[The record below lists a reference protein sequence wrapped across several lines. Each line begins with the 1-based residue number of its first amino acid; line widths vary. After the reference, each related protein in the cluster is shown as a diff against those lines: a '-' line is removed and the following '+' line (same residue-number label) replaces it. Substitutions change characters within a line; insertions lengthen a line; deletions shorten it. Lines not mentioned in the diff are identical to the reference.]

1 MNKILLTIGRSFG
14 SGGSEVAKKVADILN
29 ISYYD
34 KELIKLAAIKSGIN
48 ENLLQNADEKP
59 VNSFLYSIV
68 THGFPSYTSPI
79 QYNNL
84 ITNDKVFSIQSDIIK
99 NIAENES
106 AVFVGRCAD
115 YILREQTELIN
126 VFVYA
131 DKQSRVKRIATVNNI
146 SEKEALD
153 AIKKTDKERANYYNF
168 YTNKNWGE
176 CANYDLCISSDIG
189 VDKCAE
195 VIVNYIKQ
203 VKESK

>member
-1 MNKILLTIGRSFG
+1 MSKILLTIGRSFG
-14 SGGSEVAKKVADILN
+14 SGGSEIAKKVADMLG

-68 THGFPSYTSPI
+68 SHGFPAYTSPI

-84 ITNDKVFSIQSDIIK
+84 VTNDKVFSIQSDIIK

-115 YILREQTELIN
+115 YILREYPDLIN
-126 VFVYA
+126 IFVYA
-131 DKQSRVKRIATVNNI
+131 DKSSRVKRIASVNNL

-168 YTNKNWGE
+168 YTNRNWGE
-176 CANYDLCISSDIG
+176 CTNYDLCISSDIG
-189 VDKCAE
+189 VEKAAE
-195 VIVNYIKQ
+195 AIVSYIKNI
-203 VKESK
+203 KESK

>member
-1 MNKILLTIGRSFG
+1 MGKILLTIGRSFG

-68 THGFPSYTSPI
+68 THGFPAYTSPI

-84 ITNDKVFSIQSDIIK
+84 VTNDKVFSIQSDIIK
-99 NIAENES
+99 GIAQKES

-115 YILREQTELIN
+115 YVLRN
-126 VFVYA
+126 RKHV
-131 DKQSRVKRIATVNNI
+131 
-146 SEKEALD
+146 
-153 AIKKTDKERANYYNF
+153 IKIFLY
-168 YTNKNWGE
+168 
-176 CANYDLCISSDIG
+176 SDI
-189 VDKCAE
+189 E
-195 VIVNYIKQ
+195 
-203 VKESK
+203 

>member
-1 MNKILLTIGRSFG
+1 MGKILLTIGRSFG

-68 THGFPSYTSPI
+68 THGFPAYTSPI

-84 ITNDKVFSIQSDIIK
+84 VTNDKVFSIQSDIIK
-99 NIAENES
+99 GIAQKES

-115 YILREQTELIN
+115 YILREYPELIN
-126 VFVYA
+126 IFIYA
-131 DKQSRVKRIATVNNI
+131 DKSSRVKRIAEVNNM

-153 AIKKTDKERANYYNF
+153 AVKKTDKERANYYNF
-168 YTNKNWGE
+168 YTNRNWGE
-176 CANYDLCISSDIG
+176 CSNYDLCISSDIG
-189 VDKCAE
+189 VDKCADM
-195 VIVNYIKQ
+195 IVSFVKSIK
-203 VKESK
+203 EN

>member
-1 MNKILLTIGRSFG
+1 MGKILLTIGRSFG

-68 THGFPSYTSPI
+68 THGFPAYTSPI

-84 ITNDKVFSIQSDIIK
+84 VTNDKVFSIQSDIIK
-99 NIAENES
+99 GIAEKES

-115 YILREQTELIN
+115 YILREYPELIN
-126 VFVYA
+126 IFIYA
-131 DKQSRVKRIATVNNI
+131 DKSSRVKRIAEVNNM

-153 AIKKTDKERANYYNF
+153 AVKKTDKERANYYNF
-168 YTNKNWGE
+168 YTNRNWGE
-176 CANYDLCISSDIG
+176 CSNYDLCISSDIG
-189 VDKCAE
+189 VDKCADM
-195 VIVNYIKQ
+195 IVSFVKSIK
-203 VKESK
+203 EN

>member
-1 MNKILLTIGRSFG
+1 MSKILLTIGRSFG
-14 SGGSEVAKKVADILN
+14 SGGSEIAKKVADMLG

-34 KELIKLAAIKSGIN
+34 KELIKLAAIKRGIN

-68 THGFPSYTSPI
+68 SHGFPAYTSPI

-84 ITNDKVFSIQSDIIK
+84 VTNDKVFSIQSDIIK

-115 YILREQTELIN
+115 YILREYPDLIN
-126 VFVYA
+126 IFVYA
-131 DKQSRVKRIATVNNI
+131 DKSSRVKRIASVNNL

-168 YTNKNWGE
+168 YTNRNWGE
-176 CANYDLCISSDIG
+176 CTNYDLCISSDIG
-189 VDKCAE
+189 VEKAAE
-195 VIVNYIKQ
+195 AIVSYIKNI
-203 VKESK
+203 KESK